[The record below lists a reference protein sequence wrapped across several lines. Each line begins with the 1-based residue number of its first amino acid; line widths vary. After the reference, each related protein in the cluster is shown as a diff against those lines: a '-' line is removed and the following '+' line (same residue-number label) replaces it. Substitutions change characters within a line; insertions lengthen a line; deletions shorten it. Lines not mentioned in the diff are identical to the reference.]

1 MIKNNLVLSTE
12 HGPAGGDEINLIQHN
27 STKIP
32 NYGWPISSYGEHYP
46 GKIAK
51 YKEAGK
57 LKDLLKEAPL
67 NKSHKKYGFEEPL
80 KYFVPSIGI
89 SEIIKVPN
97 FGGIKSNNVFV
108 VSAMGNN
115 LNEGDKSIHYF
126 ILDENN
132 EIKNYNYTAI
142 GERIRDLK
150 YIENLGVIIMVL
162 ENSPSL
168 GIINLR

>member
-1 MIKNNLVLSTE
+1 M
-12 HGPAGGDEINLIQHN
+12 
-27 STKIP
+27 
-32 NYGWPISSYGEHYP
+32 
-46 GKIAK
+46 
-51 YKEAGK
+51 
-57 LKDLLKEAPL
+57 KEAPL

-97 FGGIKSNNVFV
+97 FAGIKSNNVFV

-132 EIKNYNYTAI
+132 KIKNYNYTAI